1 MKFGVPPLCC
11 DLPASTV
18 GRPAPPRPRSGVR
31 TSRRL
36 RWRATAGQPTS
47 ATAGK
52 PTASAAFHPSHL
64 QPIAAQPGTQ
74 YSRWQYIVFH
84 LKKWASKGRG
94 YLPDDDDDDAIFTT
108 LTFCD
113 HFDN

>member
-36 RWRATAGQPTS
+36 RWRATAGQPT
-47 ATAGK
+47 
-52 PTASAAFHPSHL
+52 ASAAFHPSHL

-74 YSRWQYIVFH
+74 YSRWQYIV
-84 LKKWASKGRG
+84 LEV
-94 YLPDDDDDDAIFTT
+94 
-108 LTFCD
+108 
-113 HFDN
+113 